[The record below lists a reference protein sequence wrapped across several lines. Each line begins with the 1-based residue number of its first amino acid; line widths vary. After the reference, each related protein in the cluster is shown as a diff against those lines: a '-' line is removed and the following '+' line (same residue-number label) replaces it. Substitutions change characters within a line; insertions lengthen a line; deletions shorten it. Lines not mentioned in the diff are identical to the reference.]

1 MIFIKLKPF
10 EIALFIGLFAAVLIG
25 GANAQS
31 QKLADSIVRL
41 HVVANS
47 DTDEDQALKL
57 EVRDR
62 VIEITSSLN
71 MGSDAQHAQIVLREN
86 VDEIE
91 TAVRQM
97 VQEKGYDYPVT
108 VTLGTENFDTRV
120 YDTFSLPA
128 GQYTSLRVT
137 IGDGAGKNWWCV
149 VFPPICMASC
159 SEELTSQA
167 MAVGLDEGDVAL
179 ITGDNQIY
187 VLKFKLLELVQS
199 VKMMYNGK

>member
-1 MIFIKLKPF
+1 M
-10 EIALFIGLFAAVLIG
+10 LIG

-31 QKLADSIVRL
+31 QKLADSVVRL

-47 DTDEDQALKL
+47 DSEEDQALKL

-62 VIEITSSLN
+62 VLEITSALK
-71 MGSDAQHAQIVLREN
+71 MGVDAQQAKLVLEDN
-86 VDEIE
+86 LDEIE
-91 TAVRQM
+91 SAVRKM

-137 IGDGAGKNWWCV
+137 IGEGSGKNWWCV

-159 SEELTSQA
+159 GEELTAQA
-167 MAVGLDEGDVAL
+167 MAAGLDEGDVAL
-179 ITGDNQIY
+179 ITGENQVY

-199 VKMMYNGK
+199 VKMMYNRSE